1 MNTAKLAY
9 FLNPKN
15 ILLALRLGHLGECEE
30 SVIKALRK
38 ETKNMK
44 IKKYLYYNT

>member
-38 ETKNMK
+38 ETKKHEN
-44 IKKYLYYNT
+44 